1 MIWNSRRITATLLP
15 LLVLFLA
22 PLAVRAQ
29 EPSGQPLQPQPP
41 RYLLGG
47 VEPLLNDQMKVVN
60 LLLDQKWRDA
70 RSLAHQQFLVLA
82 GYVDQ
87 YPASTATGLL
97 LEALADA
104 GLGDE
109 SEALCRWQAARSL
122 DPNLARADLSQFGAA
137 GALLDSHA
145 APAAGAPEPLRLSA
159 AEREE
164 KAKEAGEVQRPQI
177 LSQSSP
183 QYPPA
188 ARKAK
193 VEGRVIVES
202 IIDRNGGITNARLLQ
217 DQPLGLGL
225 SAVEAICGWRFKAA
239 TLKGEPVKVYYVLTV
254 NFKIEKNQ
262 PPSISNN

>member
-1 MIWNSRRITATLLP
+1 MSWNSRKIAAPLLT
-15 LLVLFLA
+15 LLVLSLA
-22 PLAVRAQ
+22 PLAARAQ

-47 VEPLLNDQMKVVN
+47 VEPLLNDQMKVVD
-60 LLLDQKWRDA
+60 LLLDKKWRDA

-82 GYVDQ
+82 GYSDK
-87 YPASTATGLL
+87 YPASAATGLV

-137 GALLDSHA
+137 GALLASHA
-145 APAAGAPEPLRLSA
+145 APAPGDPEPLRLSA
-159 AEREE
+159 AEQE
-164 KAKEAGEVQRPQI
+164 KAKEAAEVQRPQI
-177 LSQSSP
+177 LSHSAP

-193 VEGRVIVES
+193 VEGTVVIES
-202 IIDRNGGITNARLLQ
+202 IIDREGGITNARVLR
-217 DQPLGLGL
+217 DQSLGLGL
-225 SAVEAICGWRFKAA
+225 SAVEAVCGWRFKPA

-254 NFKIEKNQ
+254 NFKIEKG
-262 PPSISNN
+262 PPPLISNP